1 MLAAV
6 VCYQVSR
13 TVPRRERCEHC
24 GAEYVYALTRLG
36 VGQAGFGLGDDQDT
50 VNQKAAYAAFADL
63 ARELDTGAEAVP
75 CPACFQYQSHM
86 TQAARDV
93 QWGWLRGLGGQALT
107 WLPVVAVAAVVVA
120 MVAFPRNTET
130 AVIAAGAAV
139 GVLLLA
145 GLVAALAF
153 RLSPCEPNRWSES
166 YRASRA
172 AALAWL
178 RAEFNAHALTGSPF
192 VEDLTAGMEWQ
203 YEGVHFLWVLPEE
216 VAAGAAVPLVLPD
229 GQELRVELS
238 DADDDG
244 VFLSGDRIRGGPD
257 GCRVCLRIFNTY
269 KPREARAAEDEP

>member
-13 TVPRRERCEHC
+13 TVPRHERCEHC
-24 GAEYVYALTRLG
+24 GAEYVYAMTRIGL
-36 VGQAGFGLGDDQDT
+36 GQAGFGLGDDQDT

-75 CPACFQYQSHM
+75 CPGCFQFQSHM

-93 QWGWLRGLGGQALT
+93 QWGWLRGLGGQALM
-107 WLPVVAVAAVVVA
+107 WLPGVAVAAAAAAV
-120 MVAFPRNTET
+120 VAFPNNKQT
-130 AVIAAGAAV
+130 AVIAAASAV

-145 GLVAALAF
+145 VLITALAF

-166 YRASRA
+166 YRVSRA
-172 AALAWL
+172 AALAWP
-178 RAEFNAHALTGSPF
+178 RADFNAFALAGGPF
-192 VEDLTAGMEWQ
+192 VEDLTAGLEWE
-203 YEGVHFLWVLPEE
+203 YEGVHFLWALPEE
-216 VAAGAAVPLVLPD
+216 VAADAAVPLVLAD
-229 GQELRVELS
+229 GQEVQVELS

-257 GCRVCLRIFNTY
+257 GCRVCLRVFNTY
-269 KPREARAAEDEP
+269 KPREAKADEGEP